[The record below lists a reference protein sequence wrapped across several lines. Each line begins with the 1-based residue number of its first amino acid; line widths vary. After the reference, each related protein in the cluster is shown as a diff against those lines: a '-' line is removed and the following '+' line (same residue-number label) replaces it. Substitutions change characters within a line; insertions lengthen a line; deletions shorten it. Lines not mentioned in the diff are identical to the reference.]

1 MLIHLSSTTTRTPVV
16 RMRLVS
22 LESLLE
28 LGEEL
33 AILVKL
39 GLELS
44 QLRKLHGFVILKWG
58 STCPSFL
65 GVLGSSLTVGARAP
79 VVASCVSSVV
89 ATAPS
94 MLKHSLVGSQLSDSE
109 SRSGS
114 VV

>member
-1 MLIHLSSTTTRTPVV
+1 MHAPIV

-22 LESLLE
+22 LESPLE
-28 LGEEL
+28 LGEAL

-39 GLELS
+39 GLVLS
-44 QLRKLHGFVILKWG
+44 QLRKLCGFVNLRWG
-58 STCPSFL
+58 STCPSFP
-65 GVLGSSLTVGARAP
+65 GVLGSSLTAGARPP

-89 ATAPS
+89 ATTPS

-109 SRSGS
+109 SGSGS